1 MEEYIKIAVL
11 ENEIEAGLLDSIL
24 TERDIP
30 HMMTSYHDTA
40 YDGLFQT
47 QKGWGV
53 VSAPPDYEKE
63 ITEIVQDLRYQA
75 TRSDD
80 SSSGPWEER

>member
-1 MEEYIKIAVL
+1 MEEYIRIVVL

-24 TERDIP
+24 TERNIP

-53 VSAPPDYEKE
+53 VSAPPHHEEE
-63 ITEIVQDLRYQA
+63 ITEIVQDLRKQA
-75 TRSDD
+75 NRSDV
-80 SSSGPWEER
+80 SSSDIWEDI